1 MATAG
6 YPVAFFMR
14 TQRARA
20 HLHADGTA
28 VVATAA
34 QEFGTG
40 MVTVLTQVAADGLG
54 IYLRDVRLE
63 FGDTDLPT
71 AGLAGGFERRH
82 DGQRGCAQRRYR
94 RA

>member
-6 YPVAFFMR
+6 YPVAFIMR

-20 HLHADGTA
+20 HLYADGTA

-40 MVTVLTQVAADGLG
+40 MVT
-54 IYLRDVRLE
+54 
-63 FGDTDLPT
+63 
-71 AGLAGGFERRH
+71 GGS
-82 DGQRGCAQRRYR
+82 G
-94 RA
+94 